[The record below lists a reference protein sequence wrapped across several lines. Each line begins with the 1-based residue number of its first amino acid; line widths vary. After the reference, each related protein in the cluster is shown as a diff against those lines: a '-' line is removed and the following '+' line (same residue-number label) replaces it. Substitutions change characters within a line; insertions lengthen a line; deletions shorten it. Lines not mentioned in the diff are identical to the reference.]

1 MKLRFYLAVATLF
14 LSIPAHADV
23 WKWVDGKGD
32 THFVDTDQTI
42 YTWLDEGGKVYYADT
57 PGDDSAVSV
66 ELIWVSEGTLE
77 DVKDPE
83 SDSGSDGDGFAFP
96 GETEAEREE
105 RKQAEAY
112 YCKRAQEVYE
122 SYLHAPKLYKTAED
136 GTRMYLSE
144 EESQQTIDETKA
156 RVDELCK

>member
-1 MKLRFYLAVATLF
+1 MNPKFYLILATLF
-14 LSIPAHADV
+14 LSVPVHADV
-23 WKWVDGKGD
+23 WKWVDAKGD

-42 YTWLDEGGKVYYADT
+42 YTWLDESGKVYYADT

-66 ELIWVSEGTLE
+66 ELIWVSEGTLQ
-77 DVKDPE
+77 DVEEAQQQPDG
-83 SDSGSDGDGFAFP
+83 GSDDFAFP
-96 GETEAEREE
+96 GETEADREE

-136 GTRMYLSE
+136 GTRMYLSDV
-144 EESQQTIDETKA
+144 ESKQTIDDTKA